1 MPVEEDE
8 LRAALGDVETFG
20 CTQNVAHDD
29 VMIALDQPVARVF
42 DESAAERW
50 VRIEDACKLS
60 PRCTR
65 PQAAQCFE
73 DIAQE
78 DDHVGDSL
86 ELVEPRKKE
95 MLSLPVASE
104 AVERVL
110 CAEMEITQHRD
121 VHRSSTILAQPVA
134 CIEKTRAP
142 SVFADKTATMNR
154 VQQVLSLCV
163 IAALP
168 RVAFAQDS
176 TSTDDTGDVL
186 LGGDEDRGAGGSSG
200 SGAAGDDS
208 ATLDEVDIDPLGS
221 GTDPDDTSSI
231 DAAPRTFPKVYTQRS
246 LVLPRGKLRLDVA
259 PTSLSIDNSG
269 AVGGPNRGLMIGR
282 HGASGVG
289 GGVTVSSLS
298 LGATMG
304 IVDNVEVGTVLLP
317 IVLAP
322 DFDFGDMEFFGKYR
336 FLWADDLEVAGLA
349 TLRLPTNSNL
359 AIAVGVPVIYHMG
372 PYMKVEGGAE
382 LELIFDNTVLN
393 VDLPIGLAY
402 NIQPELFIAGRSG
415 LFIPDFESV
424 VFPLGVQVGYTLLRP
439 GVPQMDIIGALDW
452 PYFLNTDS
460 GFLLSTWRLTVG
472 ANILFDLPLD

>member
-1 MPVEEDE
+1 
-8 LRAALGDVETFG
+8 
-20 CTQNVAHDD
+20 
-29 VMIALDQPVARVF
+29 
-42 DESAAERW
+42 
-50 VRIEDACKLS
+50 
-60 PRCTR
+60 
-65 PQAAQCFE
+65 
-73 DIAQE
+73 
-78 DDHVGDSL
+78 
-86 ELVEPRKKE
+86 
-95 MLSLPVASE
+95 
-104 AVERVL
+104 
-110 CAEMEITQHRD
+110 
-121 VHRSSTILAQPVA
+121 
-134 CIEKTRAP
+134 
-142 SVFADKTATMNR
+142 
-154 VQQVLSLCV
+154 
-163 IAALP
+163 
-168 RVAFAQDS
+168 
-176 TSTDDTGDVL
+176 
-186 LGGDEDRGAGGSSG
+186 
-200 SGAAGDDS
+200 
-208 ATLDEVDIDPLGS
+208 
-221 GTDPDDTSSI
+221 
-231 DAAPRTFPKVYTQRS
+231 
-246 LVLPRGKLRLDVA
+246 
-259 PTSLSIDNSG
+259 
-269 AVGGPNRGLMIGR
+269 MIGR